1 MRFGGMMLPA
11 QYWSRR
17 GVLASV
23 GALGLTACGKKND
36 PAKVEAKAAEK
47 AGPKTIEAVVAGD
60 WRLPADRARDI
71 WRHPVE
77 TLKFWDLKPG
87 QTVVE
92 FWPGAGWYTD
102 ILAPYLADTKGKLYE
117 AVLQTSDPSDP
128 AAAEIVE
135 GYRRK
140 LTEKKKV
147 YGDVAFTA
155 FGPTS
160 GPVAPAGT
168 VDLVLFLRNLHNW
181 MAGGIAEK
189 AFKDALAAL
198 KPGGVLGIEEHRGE
212 PGRVQDVLAA
222 DGYVQQDYVIQMAK
236 EAGFV
241 LAGTSEINANP
252 KDTKDH
258 PFGVWTLPPTRLSS
272 PRGEPAE
279 PGFDHAK
286 YDAIG
291 ESDRMTLK
299 FVKPK

>member
-1 MRFGGMMLPA
+1 MDPVQL
-11 QYWSRR
+11 WSRR
-17 GVLASV
+17 SLVAGV
-23 GALGLTACGKKND
+23 GALALASCGERND
-36 PAKVEAKAAEK
+36 PAKAEAKAAAK
-47 AGPKTIEAVVAGD
+47 AGPNTIEAAVAGD
-60 WRLPADRARDI
+60 WRLPADRARDV

-77 TLKFWDLKPG
+77 SLKFWELKPG

-102 ILAPYLADTKGKLYE
+102 ILAPFLADTRGKLYE
-117 AVLQTSDPSDP
+117 AFLETTGPADP
-128 AAAEIVE
+128 AAAGIVE
-135 GYRRK
+135 GFQRK
-140 LTEKKKV
+140 LAEKKKIF
-147 YGDVAFTA
+147 GEVAFTA

-160 GPVAPAGT
+160 GPVAPDGSA
-168 VDLVLFLRNLHNW
+168 DLVMFLRNLHNW

-198 KPGGVLGIEEHRGE
+198 KPGGILGIEEHRGQ
-212 PGRVQDVLAA
+212 PGRVQDVLAE

-241 LAGTSEINANP
+241 LIGTSEINANP

-258 PFGVWTLPPTRLSS
+258 PFGVWTLPPTRLSA

-286 YDAIG
+286 YDAVG

-299 FVKPK
+299 FAKPK

>member
-1 MRFGGMMLPA
+1 MDPA
-11 QYWSRR
+11 FSWSRR
-17 GVLASV
+17 GLLLAAGAAGASGLV
-23 GALGLTACGKKND
+23 GCGRKKD
-36 PAKVEAKAAEK
+36 EPAAKAEPSKPAAAK
-47 AGPKTIEAVVAGD
+47 GGASTLAGAVAGD
-60 WRLPADRARDI
+60 WRSSADKARDA
-71 WRHPVE
+71 WRHPVQSLE
-77 TLKFWDLKPG
+77 FWEIQPG

-92 FWPGAGWYTD
+92 FWPGAGWYSD
-102 ILAPYLADTKGKLYE
+102 ILAPFLASTGGKLYE
-117 AVLQTSDPSDP
+117 AVLEADPADP
-128 AAAEIVE
+128 AAAEIVAA
-135 GYRRK
+135 YRRK
-140 LTEKKKV
+140 LEAKPKLYGKV
-147 YGDVAFTA
+147 DITT
-155 FGPTS
+155 FGRGS

-168 VDLVLFLRNLHNW
+168 ADRVLFLRNLHNW

-198 KPGGVLGIEEHRGE
+198 KPGGILGVEEHRGE

-222 DGYVQQDYVIQMAK
+222 DGYVQQAYVEQLAK

-241 LAGTSEINANP
+241 LAGSSEINANP

-258 PFGVWTLPPTRLSS
+258 PFGVWTLPPTRLSA

-279 PGFDHAK
+279 PDFDHAK

>member
-1 MRFGGMMLPA
+1 MMIPVQL
-11 QYWSRR
+11 WSRR
-17 GVLASV
+17 SLVAGV
-23 GALGLTACGKKND
+23 GALALASCGKKDD
-36 PAKVEAKAAEK
+36 PAKVEAKAAAK
-47 AGPKTIEAVVAGD
+47 AGPNTIEAAVAGN
-60 WRLPADRARDI
+60 WRPPADRARDV

-77 TLKFWDLKPG
+77 SLKFWELKPG

-102 ILAPYLADTKGKLYE
+102 ILAPFLADTRGKLYE
-117 AVLQTSDPSDP
+117 AMLETTGPADP
-128 AAAEIVE
+128 AAATIVD

-140 LTEKKKV
+140 LAEKKKV
-147 YGDVAFTA
+147 YGEVAFTA

-160 GPVAPAGT
+160 GPVAPAGSA
-168 VDLVLFLRNLHNW
+168 DLVLFLRNLHNW

-198 KPGGVLGIEEHRGE
+198 KPGGILGIEEHRGQ
-212 PGRVQDVLAA
+212 PGRVQDVLAE

-236 EAGFV
+236 EAGFI
-241 LAGTSEINANP
+241 LIATSEINANP

-258 PFGVWTLPPTRLSS
+258 PFGVWTLPPTRLSA

-279 PGFDHAK
+279 PGFDHSK

-299 FVKPK
+299 FAKPK

>member
-1 MRFGGMMLPA
+1 MMVPVQL
-11 QYWSRR
+11 WSRR
-17 GVLASV
+17 SLVAGV
-23 GALGLTACGKKND
+23 GALALASCGKKED
-36 PAKVEAKAAEK
+36 PAKAEAKAAAK
-47 AGPKTIEAVVAGD
+47 AGPNTIEAAVAGG
-60 WRLPADRARDI
+60 WRLPADRARDV

-77 TLKFWDLKPG
+77 SLKFWELKPG

-102 ILAPYLADTKGKLYE
+102 ILAPFLADTRGKLYE
-117 AVLQTSDPSDP
+117 AMLETTGPADP

-135 GYRRK
+135 GFQRK
-140 LTEKKKV
+140 LAEKKKV
-147 YGDVAFTA
+147 YGEVAFTA

-160 GPVAPAGT
+160 GPVAPAGSA
-168 VDLVLFLRNLHNW
+168 DLVLFLRNLHNW

-189 AFKDALAAL
+189 AFKDALSAL
-198 KPGGVLGIEEHRGE
+198 KPGGILGIEEHRGQ
-212 PGRVQDVLAA
+212 PGRVQDVLAE

-258 PFGVWTLPPTRLSS
+258 PFGVWTLPPTRLSA